1 MSQSEAPIRV
11 LVVDDHPLLR
21 EGIRT
26 VVNATS
32 DMVVIGDAADGKAAL
47 EQFRRLQPD
56 VTLMDLQMPKVNG
69 VESIELIRQEFPG
82 ARILVL
88 STYKTDVQA
97 IRALR
102 AGARGYI
109 LKDAGPTEM
118 TAAIREVHSGR
129 RHITQEVAAAIAI
142 HLSEDTLTER
152 EIAVLRIVAQ
162 GNSNGAVARA
172 LSVSVETVKQ
182 HMKNIAAKLGTN
194 DRAHAVAIAI
204 KRGIISP

>member
-1 MSQSEAPIRV
+1 MSQSESPIRV
-11 LVVDDHPLLR
+11 LVVDDHPLMR

-26 VVNATS
+26 VINAST
-32 DMVVIGDAADGKAAL
+32 DMVVVGDAADGNGAL
-47 EQFRRLQPD
+47 EQFRQLQPD
-56 VTLMDLQMPKVNG
+56 ITLMDLQMPTLGG

-109 LKDAGPTEM
+109 LKDAVPTEL
-118 TAAIREVHSGR
+118 TAAIRDVHSGR

-142 HLSEDTLTER
+142 HLAEDTLTER
-152 EIAVLRIVAQ
+152 EIAVLKIVAQ
-162 GNSNGAVARA
+162 GNSNGEVAEK
-172 LSVSVETVKQ
+172 LSVSVETIKQ
-182 HMKNIAAKLGTN
+182 HMKNIATKLGTS

-204 KRGIISP
+204 KRGIITV

>member
-1 MSQSEAPIRV
+1 MSQSERPIRV
-11 LVVDDHPLLR
+11 LVVDDHPLMR

-26 VVNATS
+26 VINAST
-32 DMVVIGDAADGKAAL
+32 DMVVVGVAADGNDAL
-47 EQFRRLQPD
+47 EQFRQSQPD
-56 VTLMDLQMPKVNG
+56 ITIMDLQMPTLGG

-109 LKDAGPTEM
+109 LKDAVPTDLA
-118 TAAIREVHSGR
+118 TAIRAIHAGR

-142 HLSEDTLTER
+142 HLAEDTLTER
-152 EIAVLRIVAQ
+152 EIAVLEIVAQ
-162 GNSNGAVARA
+162 GNSNGEVAEK
-172 LSVSVETVKQ
+172 LSVSVETIKQ
-182 HMKNIAAKLGTN
+182 HMKNIATKLGTS

-204 KRGIISP
+204 KRGMITV